1 MGHNGAGKTTL
12 INLLSGFVQMTSGNA
27 RIFENTLDRD
37 LEHIRRKMGIVS
49 QFDVLWDE
57 LTALDHMYLFS
68 QIKRVYYKGIE
79 KFFNKRLREVGLLES
94 ANLQVGKYSGGM
106 RRRMSVALSTIGD
119 PNIILMDEPTTGM
132 DPVSRRQVWDLI
144 QKMKKDRVLIMTTH
158 AMEEAELLSDKLA
171 VLNHGEVRCVGTPL
185 QLKNLL
191 GKGYRV
197 SLVCNK
203 QHISLVKS
211 LFKIIVPSSEFYE
224 SSGDSGSLVYNI
236 PLDKVRELSNVFKL
250 IDNK

>member
-1 MGHNGAGKTTL
+1 M
-12 INLLSGFVQMTSGNA
+12 
-27 RIFENTLDRD
+27 
-37 LEHIRRKMGIVS
+37 
-49 QFDVLWDE
+49 
-57 LTALDHMYLFS
+57 
-68 QIKRVYYKGIE
+68 
-79 KFFNKRLREVGLLES
+79 
-94 ANLQVGKYSGGM
+94 
-106 RRRMSVALSTIGD
+106 
-119 PNIILMDEPTTGM
+119 
-132 DPVSRRQVWDLI
+132 
-144 QKMKKDRVLIMTTH
+144 
-158 AMEEAELLSDKLA
+158 
-171 VLNHGEVRCVGTPL
+171 
-185 QLKNLL
+185 